1 MNLKRFIYTF
11 LLLISF
17 TFFFNC
23 AKRGMPQGGPIDSIP
38 PVVIKANPENFSTNF
53 KANEII
59 ITFNEYIKLN
69 NAQKQIIISPPMD
82 PKAETYPLSSASKEV
97 KIKITDTLLEN
108 TTYTINFGNS
118 IQDNNEGNPLS
129 FYKYVFSTGSYIDSL
144 SVSGSIKD
152 AYSNKTDEFV
162 SIMLYEVDSTYND
175 SVVYNK
181 LPTYIS
187 STQDT
192 VNTFTVDN
200 MKAGVYKMVALLDKN
215 QNYKFDPSND
225 KIGFLDSLITIP
237 SSKKYNASIFKEVLN
252 YKAERPKQIS
262 KNHLIFGYQGN
273 ADSTK
278 INVISETTPDFEY
291 RILQDTEKDTLHY
304 WYKPFMEV
312 DSLVFQV
319 TNQKY
324 VDTVLTK
331 IKDMKRDSLTVSAI
345 TKGTIDVDTPFKIS
359 ANIPLTKLDTSYV
372 NIINQDSIPLNFEYS
387 FEERKNT
394 YSINFPK
401 EEKQIFNIQLLPG
414 ALTDFYNATNDTL
427 NFRVKTPDFADL
439 GALNITVTNI
449 KSYPVIVQLTNDKGE
464 LYKEI
469 IHQEEDG
476 NVFNFTYIKPA
487 EYLLRV
493 IYDNNNNAKW
503 DTGNYLKGI
512 QPEEIIYYPGKIEV
526 RANWDVV
533 EQFRLK

>member
-1 MNLKRFIYTF
+1 
-11 LLLISF
+11 
-17 TFFFNC
+17 
-23 AKRGMPQGGPIDSIP
+23 MPQGGPIDSIP

-237 SSKKYNASIFKEVLN
+237 SSKKYNTSIFKEVLN

-387 FEERKNT
+387 FEKRKNT

-503 DTGNYLKGI
+503 DTGNYLKGV

>member
-1 MNLKRFIYTF
+1 
-11 LLLISF
+11 
-17 TFFFNC
+17 
-23 AKRGMPQGGPIDSIP
+23 MPQGERENYIP
-38 PVVIKANPENFSTNF
+38 PVVIKANPENFTINF
-53 KANEII
+53 KAEEIRI
-59 ITFNEYIKLN
+59 AFDEYVKLN

-97 KIKITDTLLEN
+97 RIKITDTLLEN

-118 IQDNNEGNPLS
+118 IQDNNEGNTLP
-129 FYKYVFSTGSYIDSL
+129 FYKYVFSTGTYIDSL
-144 SVSGSIKD
+144 SVSGTIKD
-152 AYSNKTDEFV
+152 AYNNKTGEFV

-192 VNTFTVDN
+192 LNSFSVDN

-215 QNYKFDPSND
+215 QNYKFDASSD

-237 SSKKYNASIFKEVLN
+237 SSKKYNMSIFQEVLS
-252 YKAERPKQIS
+252 YKAERPKQLS

-278 INVISETTPDFEY
+278 INVISETNPDFEY
-291 RILQDTEKDTLHY
+291 RIIKDRETDTLHY

-312 DSLVFQV
+312 DSLVFEV

-331 IKDMKRDSLTVSAI
+331 IKDMNRDSLTVSAI
-345 TKGTIDVDTPFKIS
+345 TKGIIDVTDPFKIS
-359 ANIPLTKLDTSYV
+359 ANIPLTKLDTSFV
-372 NIINQDSIPLNFEYS
+372 NIINQDSIPLNFEYT
-387 FEERKNT
+387 FEERENT

-401 EEKQIFNIQLLPG
+401 EEKQLFNIELLPG
-414 ALTDFYNATNDTL
+414 ALTDFYNTTNDTL

-439 GALNITVTNI
+439 GALALTVGNI

-469 IHQEEDG
+469 IHHEEDG
-476 NVFNFTYIKPA
+476 NEFNFTYIKPT
-487 EYLLRV
+487 EYLIRV
-493 IYDNNNNAKW
+493 IYDNNDNGKW

-512 QPEEIIYYPGKIEV
+512 QPEEIIYYPGKIEI